1 MEGEGIRLRTFT
13 TADVNDDFV
22 AWLNDPQ
29 VVQYSNQRFLSHSR
43 ESCLDYLQSFAG
55 SDNLYL
61 AIEDVDSDRLHGSIT
76 AYRQVHHGTADI
88 GIMVG
93 NRQAWSR
100 GIGYRAWGLLM
111 AYLIE
116 RCQVRKV
123 TGGTLRPNVAMVR
136 IMEKSGMTLEATRTA
151 QEVVDGVA
159 VDMLYFC
166 KFANEF

>member
-1 MEGEGIRLRTFT
+1 MDGDRVELRLEGEGIRLRTFT

-111 AYLIE
+111 AYLSSAA
-116 RCQVRKV
+116 RCARS
-123 TGGTLRPNVAMVR
+123 LVAR
-136 IMEKSGMTLEATRTA
+136 CAPTWPWCASWKSPA
-151 QEVVDGVA
+151 
-159 VDMLYFC
+159 
-166 KFANEF
+166 